1 MRNLRTLQDVV
12 AWRLCI
18 GCGACAAACDYDGI
32 TMEHV
37 PEQGFRPRL
46 SRDCASCSVC
56 LPFCPGYGVA
66 APGEDDVAP
75 DVADFGP
82 ARAIW
87 EGWATDTDVRRRGS
101 SGGVLTALALF
112 AVEAAGFA
120 GVVQTSMDPDDPL
133 RNRTVISRS
142 RAEILSCCGSRYN
155 ASSPVEGLRRL
166 RQADGTYLFIGK
178 PCDAAAVM
186 EMRRALPWVNERVGL
201 VAAFFCAGT
210 PTPEGT
216 RRLVERLG
224 GDPDEVEELH
234 YRGRGW
240 PGEFR
245 FRSKSGENRWTR
257 LSYEESWGFLTSFR
271 PLRCRLC
278 PDGTGQAADLV
289 CADAWHRFDSG
300 APDGGRSLVLAR
312 SEAGEDFVR
321 AAWRAGRLTLEKSD
335 RPSVSA
341 AQPSLLDR
349 RRDLWGRLA
358 ALRCLGIPT
367 PRYQGFG
374 LRRSWRQLPWRRRLR
389 VFLGTLRRALLRA
402 WWRPSRVFA
411 KAGSAGPPRL

>member
-1 MRNLRTLQDVV
+1 M
-12 AWRLCI
+12 
-18 GCGACAAACDYDGI
+18 
-32 TMEHV
+32 
-37 PEQGFRPRL
+37 
-46 SRDCASCSVC
+46 
-56 LPFCPGYGVA
+56 A
-66 APGEDDVAP
+66 APGEDEVAP

-257 LSYEESWGFLTSFR
+257 LSYEESWSFLTSFR

-321 AAWRAGRLTLEKSD
+321 AAWRAGRLTLEPSD

-341 AQPSLLDR
+341 AQLSLLDR

-367 PRYQGFG
+367 PRYEGFG
-374 LRRSWRQLPWRRRLR
+374 LRRSWRQLPWRRRVR
-389 VFLGTLRRALLRA
+389 VFLGTLRRALLRT

-411 KAGSAGPPRL
+411 KAGSTGPPRL